1 MVLLLYSLPLF
12 SIKFDNLYMNRTRQL
27 MAELLAGGPLL
38 SHLIRQQMTLRYR
51 RTFLGYLWTLVNPLM
66 MILIMGIVFSSLFK
80 QDLFQ
85 FTAFLFAGMIP
96 WNFINGVVSQSGS
109 AYISNEGLI
118 KKIYIPKI
126 ILPLSI
132 VATLF
137 LDAILSFAVL
147 LFLII
152 ILGGKVSWVIF
163 FVPIALFFLL
173 IFAVGVSLIVAI
185 TNVFYRD
192 LQYILTILMQGIF
205 YLTPVL
211 YVKDTIPNSL
221 AILVS
226 LNPLTPLIDMFR
238 IPISYRVMP
247 EYHIIFLAVII
258 SFGTLAFGG
267 WIFLRQ
273 EKKIIFRI

>member
-1 MVLLLYSLPLF
+1 
-12 SIKFDNLYMNRTRQL
+12 MNRTRQL